1 MFQVPIIS
9 PMQSTAGGPLLG
21 VNEIISLKSR
31 PTIRTE
37 EETRHPGLPSNV
49 KTPREGKIYWSNK
62 TM

>member
-37 EETRHPGLPSNV
+37 EETRQPGLPSNV